1 MFTRLRKRLTDKRT
15 AEEIRNNVQGL
26 IDAGIEPQK
35 SDLIYIKLAE
45 KEDYDEFKEFAMR
58 KYVKRQQEIKPLAT
72 KEGKRA
78 AQHILDEWK
87 AMERGERKD
96 K

>member
-1 MFTRLRKRLTDKRT
+1 MYSRLRKRLTDKRT
-15 AEEIRNNVQGL
+15 AEEIRNNVRGL

-45 KEDYDEFKEFAMR
+45 IEDYDEFKEFAIR

-78 AQHILDEWK
+78 AQPGIGDSGIYSE
-87 AMERGERKD
+87 ENI
-96 K
+96 